1 MGYRILIVDDSSISR
16 ITIREILESLGHQI
30 VGEADSG
37 RGGIDAYRTLRP
49 DLMTLDISLPD
60 MDGIQVLREL
70 RLKIPTVKVI
80 LISGNDQK
88 KVQDQARL
96 LRAPLVCKPFSVET
110 LANAVAQAAGPV
122 SGSPK
127 PR

>member
-1 MGYRILIVDDSSISR
+1 MGYRILIVDDSPISR
-16 ITIREILESLGHQI
+16 ITLREMLESVGHQI

-37 RGGIDAYRTLRP
+37 RGGIDAYHALRP

-70 RLKIPTVKVI
+70 RLKVPSAKAV

-88 KVQDQARL
+88 KILDQARL
-96 LRAPLVCKPFSVET
+96 LRAPLVCKPFSLEELEKA
-110 LANAVAQAAGPV
+110 LAQTAGAAPGAL
-122 SGSPK
+122 K

>member
-1 MGYRILIVDDSSISR
+1 LGYRILIVDDSSISR
-16 ITIREILESLGHQI
+16 ITIRELLECLGHQI
-30 VGEADSG
+30 VGETDSG
-37 RGGIDAYRTLRP
+37 RGGIDAYRNLKP

-70 RLKIPTVKVI
+70 RLKSPSAKVI

-96 LRAPLVCKPFSVET
+96 LRAPLVCKPFSLEI
-110 LANAVAQAAGPV
+110 LSKAVTQAFGPAPGGL
-122 SGSPK
+122 SL
-127 PR
+127 R

>member
-1 MGYRILIVDDSSISR
+1 LGYRILIVDDSPISR
-16 ITIREILESLGHQI
+16 ITIREILESMGHQI

-37 RGGIDAYRTLRP
+37 RGGIDAFRSLRP

-70 RLKIPTVKVI
+70 RLKMPSAKVI

-88 KVQDQARL
+88 KVQEQARL
-96 LRAPLVCKPFSVET
+96 LWAPLVCKPFSLET
-110 LANAVAQAAGPV
+110 LESAVAQAAGAAA
-122 SGSPK
+122 GSPK